1 MRYEMKFLRLLIPAV
16 LLLAA
21 SIILA
26 PIVLFSQA
34 ATFLPTIN
42 IVPKIVPIDPNTG
55 EATVEL
61 DAEDTVSDSASG
73 EILLHEWDLNDD
85 GMFDDAS
92 TVLVSHVF
100 RFDPVPQGRV
110 TRVVRLRA
118 TDAEGNAAV
127 GIYEIEFQTPPAPP
141 HPDAGGPYTV
151 EPGGGCRLDASS
163 SYDPDPEEYISKVEW
178 DLDGDG
184 RFDVIYDNGTAISNP
199 ATLTLDLTPA
209 DLTAYGMTEAD
220 AAYPVTLKITDS
232 NSQSSETTATI
243 TILASSGDS
252 QEHGKDGG
260 SEENTSGDL
269 DAPFSLSSESAD
281 STLPTA
287 VLSSGLLTSGKNW

>member
-1 MRYEMKFLRLLIPAV
+1 MNGDVRDVR
-16 LLLAA
+16 
-21 SIILA
+21 
-26 PIVLFSQA
+26 IVA
-34 ATFLPTIN
+34 
-42 IVPKIVPIDPNTG
+42 
-55 EATVEL
+55 EL
-61 DAEDTVSDSASG
+61 D
-73 EILLHEWDLNDD
+73 LHSIYD
-85 GMFDDAS
+85 
-92 TVLVSHVF
+92 
-100 RFDPVPQGRV
+100 
-110 TRVVRLRA
+110 RLWQPY
-118 TDAEGNAAV
+118 V
-127 GIYEIEFQTPPAPP
+127 
-141 HPDAGGPYTV
+141 AG
-151 EPGGGCRLDASS
+151 L
-163 SYDPDPEEYISKVEW
+163 
-178 DLDGDG
+178 GDG